1 LDLGKK
7 QCRSPKRTTA
17 LIFGL
22 VLVGVFTAGFL
33 IGYLPSHSIVRQ
45 VQEQT
50 KRLEQRDAI
59 LEQSLRITELR
70 GAAGLMRYRVNQNV
84 VPILYGLVSLQT
96 QTLVHIYDRFVWLAL

>member
-1 LDLGKK
+1 VEETMQK
-7 QCRSPKRTTA
+7 SKRDNRPDRR
-17 LIFGL
+17 FSFDR
-22 VLVGVFTAGFL
+22 VFTAGFL